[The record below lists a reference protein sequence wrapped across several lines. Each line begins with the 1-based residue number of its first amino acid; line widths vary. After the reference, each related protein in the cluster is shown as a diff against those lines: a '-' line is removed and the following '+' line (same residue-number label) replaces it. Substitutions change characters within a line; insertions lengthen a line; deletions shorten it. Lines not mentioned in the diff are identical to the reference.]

1 MELTLF
7 IIVIAAI
14 YVFFTIS
21 IIGYISKTYLKT
33 LEEQQKLI
41 DKFLNLLR
49 ESTEIINENTDII
62 KRVLS
67 ERKNILDIIKN
78 ADTNKETYRETL
90 NKIKKELG
98 IS

>member
-1 MELTLF
+1 MELALF

-21 IIGYISKTYLKT
+21 TIGYISKTYLTT

>member
-1 MELTLF
+1 MLIVLF
-7 IIVIAAI
+7 VIAVI
-14 YVFFTIS
+14 YVFLTIS
-21 IIGYISKTYLKT
+21 MIVCISKSYLTT

-41 DKFLNLLR
+41 DRILNLLR
-49 ESTEIINENTDII
+49 ESTETINENTDII

-67 ERKNILDIIKN
+67 ERKNILDIIKD